1 MDAQKRS
8 VEERVE
14 EQYAFLLETVSTAA
28 ALRLRRRLQPAGG
41 VGDKVFPPTYEG
53 GKYALET
60 RIIDG
65 EQVPCVLLD
74 SVQSQANRMEL
85 ALLRSHRE
93 GKIRIPVISVDFG
106 HAGVEGVGVITSLEA
121 PHRIADA
128 ILRDSLY
135 EGVKFRESQ
144 YGKILENASPANATE
159 LFSICPTALLFGV
172 WDSTGPR
179 GGLGV
184 KIQRA
189 VVSEIFGVD
198 IEVGTKTS
206 SRIDPL
212 QIQLNAGPLYVKQDG
227 DWTLDVREAAT
238 KKDGKPLLLK
248 EKGKPSEANHGNI
261 KPTIEENSGGVTMRY
276 ALQTVVLSL
285 PALRRLSFPVS
296 GADRDKQD
304 KQNEVDSA
312 ARSVLAALGLC
323 AALSVADD
331 LDLRSRC
338 LLVPEEAATWE
349 VIRSDGTKSSFSCSV
364 EDARH
369 LTNHAVEKAKKAGLS
384 WLDDGISL
392 VPNGALVK
400 LVEKSRKLAMES
412 GPEDGGE

>member
-1 MDAQKRS
+1 M
-8 VEERVE
+8 
-14 EQYAFLLETVSTAA
+14 
-28 ALRLRRRLQPAGG
+28 
-41 VGDKVFPPTYEG
+41 
-53 GKYALET
+53 
-60 RIIDG
+60 
-65 EQVPCVLLD
+65 
-74 SVQSQANRMEL
+74 
-85 ALLRSHRE
+85 
-93 GKIRIPVISVDFG
+93 
-106 HAGVEGVGVITSLEA
+106 
-121 PHRIADA
+121 
-128 ILRDSLY
+128 
-135 EGVKFRESQ
+135 
-144 YGKILENASPANATE
+144 
-159 LFSICPTALLFGV
+159 
-172 WDSTGPR
+172 
-179 GGLGV
+179 
-184 KIQRA
+184 
-189 VVSEIFGVD
+189 VSEIFGVD
-198 IEVGTKTS
+198 IKVGTKTS

-248 EKGKPSEANHGNI
+248 KEGKPSEVIHGNI
-261 KPTIEENSGGVTMRY
+261 TPTIEENPGGVTMRY

-304 KQNEVDSA
+304 KQDKQNEVDGA

-349 VIRSDGTKSSFSCSV
+349 VIRSDGTKNSFSCSV
-364 EDARH
+364 EDACQ
-369 LTNHAVEKAKKAGLS
+369 LTAHAVEKAKKAGLF